1 MEHGAETLHNARH
14 AATMNFKIYHEFI
27 DPQSVTDRMIRNP
40 NYGGRPCSVPG
51 TCIIPVVE
59 NRIKPKFFVALRKSV
74 EENGF
79 RNPILL
85 YNTPEGL
92 LLSFGGSRLRVAK
105 ALGKE
110 IPAIIVDYVGTY
122 SKSERVLPSHW
133 MPYFQD
139 VPVLFKFTD
148 IGIETHYNL
157 ERNRRKYYDPEGM
170 AWTAKLDDTEFLN
183 EEFPWLSESV

>member
-1 MEHGAETLHNARH
+1 
-14 AATMNFKIYHEFI
+14 MNFKIHHEFI
-27 DPQSVTDRMIRNP
+27 DPHRVVDRLIRNP
-40 NYGGRPCSVPG
+40 NYGGLPSVVPG
-51 TCIIPVVE
+51 ACVIPIVE
-59 NRIKPKFFVALRKSV
+59 RAIKPKFFVALRKSV

-105 ALGKE
+105 ALDKE

-122 SKSERVLPSHW
+122 SKSERVLRDHW

-148 IGIETHYNL
+148 IGIDTHYNL
-157 ERNRRKYYDPEGM
+157 ERNRRKYYDPKGM
-170 AWTAKLDDTEFLN
+170 EWTARLDDAEFLD
-183 EEFPWLSESV
+183 EEFPWLSESA